1 MIDATF
7 SSSMS
12 PEPPASSS
20 FFLSSSSSSSSLNFH
35 DVPSSSSSSSTPK
48 DARSLLMLFS
58 VALTPFP
65 DDAKSSSRSPLS
77 ESPAPASA
85 GPAATSVLGKSAP
98 RTTTMSLILSRM
110 PHLLSPPGS
119 ESESP
124 PLPFAT

>member
-1 MIDATF
+1 M
-7 SSSMS
+7 
-12 PEPPASSS
+12 
-20 FFLSSSSSSSSLNFH
+20 NFH

-85 GPAATSVLGKSAP
+85 GPAATSVLGKSTP